1 MSFKEGGKI
10 MFEGKDELTI
20 IQEDIKRALGKP
32 NPKWA
37 MLIDLRRCT
46 SCMACTAGCV
56 AEQKS
61 PPGIMYR
68 PVYEEETGRFPNV
81 KRRFTPRPCMQCD
94 DPPCVE
100 ACPNKGEGKATWKST
115 KGVSAGIVMINY
127 EQCIGCGRCVV
138 ACPYKSRSLDGNR
151 FYTEGTP
158 KIEEYEKA
166 PAWEYGKKWPRQKF
180 HIPAGTARKCHF
192 CYHRLKT
199 GMVPMCVST
208 CISRANYFGDPEDRE
223 SLIYK
228 MLNSNK
234 IKVLS
239 AVEPVAKTK
248 PDYKLLKGKSPEEIA
263 KMAGYP
269 GKVPVF
275 ADSSK
280 TKPRVY
286 YILP

>member
-1 MSFKEGGKI
+1 
-10 MFEGKDELTI
+10 MFAGRDELTI
-20 IQEDIKRALGKP
+20 IQEDIRRALGKP
-32 NPKWA
+32 DTKWA

-46 SCMACTAGCV
+46 SCRACTAGCV

-61 PPGIMYR
+61 PQGIMYR
-68 PVYEEETGRFPNV
+68 PVYEEETGIFP
-81 KRRFTPRPCMQCD
+81 KIKIRFTPRLCNQCD

-138 ACPYKSRSLDGNR
+138 ACPYKARNLDAGA
-151 FYTEGTP
+151 FYTEGGP
-158 KIEEYEKA
+158 KLEEYEKA
-166 PAWEYGKKWPRQKF
+166 PTWEYSRKWPRMKYQ
-180 HIPAGTARKCHF
+180 IPFGTARKCHF
-192 CYHRLKT
+192 CYHRLKN
-199 GMVPMCVST
+199 GMVPVCVST
-208 CISRANYFGDPEDRE
+208 CLCRANYFGSFGDQE

-228 MLNSNK
+228 VMQTNRVKVLQSVKAKAQGEVK
-234 IKVLS
+234 IKYE
-239 AVEPVAKTK
+239 A
-248 PDYKLLKGKSPEEIA
+248 LKNKSPLEIA
-263 KMAGYP
+263 KMTGYP
-269 GKVPVF
+269 GKIPVF